1 MYLYAL
7 SYTQTGPN
15 PPVISKAPRLNR
27 KPFSS
32 PEDPDS
38 SVGVPE
44 KWDVGGGAVFKVGFY
59 RVLA

>member
-15 PPVISKAPRLNR
+15 PLVISKAPRLNR

-44 KWDVGGGAVFKVGFY
+44 KWEGAIFKVGVY